1 MDGQYVPTLSGRKR
15 PRTLKA
21 MTRLVRFLRDT
32 RHWELEPYF
41 DVDGG
46 RALALED
53 TEYLVYVEKPGP
65 RSN

>member
-1 MDGQYVPTLSGRKR
+1 MSVWYDILLG
-15 PRTLKA
+15 
-21 MTRLVRFLRDT
+21 T

-53 TEYLVYVEKPGP
+53 TEYLVYHREAWAA
-65 RSN
+65 